1 MADPEFKSRVTLVQ
15 FSDGASLNGVTAT
28 VVKDADGKILGAK
41 AYVQNGNLVLSMQRG
56 FAVIVR

>member
-1 MADPEFKSRVTLVQ
+1 MTLVQ

>member
-1 MADPEFKSRVTLVQ
+1 MTLVQ

-41 AYVQNGNLVLSMQRG
+41 AYVQNGRLVLSKQRG
-56 FAVIVR
+56 LTVIFR